1 VIFQPEIVMPAHF
14 LAFWNVENLFAPEG
28 HPGRIPWIAKRLAGD
43 LKGWTEALY
52 RTKLAQLAKVIAAM
66 NGGAGPDILGVCEV
80 EDRKVLEDLAAA
92 VSVLVPARV
101 YGIVHADN
109 TRDQRGID
117 TAFLYDPARYT
128 VDPALIFNHF
138 VIRRTGTR
146 DITQATFRTM
156 AGRDL
161 VVLCNHWPSRSGGT
175 VESAGFRATAGET
188 LGYWHERIREEVG
201 ETAAVIAFGDFNDDP
216 FDASLRFNANAWRE
230 RGDVERAESARF
242 YNLAWEYLSFVATD
256 RKGKPR
262 QLDGTLYFKGD
273 GNLFDQILASRSL
286 LDRSPTA
293 LKVRDGTA
301 GVFALSAMVDHRVSE
316 GPVRFG
322 LPKGDAAKNVDTS
335 GFSDHFPVSVMVDE
349 SE

>member
-1 VIFQPEIVMPAHF
+1 MPAHF
-14 LAFWNVENLFAPEG
+14 IAFWNVENLFAPEG
-28 HPGRIPWIAKRLAGD
+28 HPGRIPWVAERMAND

-52 RTKLAQLAKVIAAM
+52 RAKLGQLAKVLVAM
-66 NGGAGPDILGVCEV
+66 NGGVGPDILGVCEV
-80 EDRKVLEDLAAA
+80 EDRKVLEDLAATVDA
-92 VSVLVPARV
+92 LVPGRS

-109 TRDQRGID
+109 SKDQRGID
-117 TAFLYDPARYT
+117 TAFLFDTARYT

-138 VIRRTGTR
+138 IIRRTGTR
-146 DITQATFRTM
+146 DITQATFRTT
-156 AGRDL
+156 AGRD
-161 VVLCNHWPSRSGGT
+161 VVILCNHWPSRSGGT

-188 LGYWHERIREEVG
+188 LGYWHERIREELG
-201 ETAAVIAFGDFNDDP
+201 ANAAVIALGDFNDDP

-242 YNLAWEYLSFVATD
+242 YNLAWEYLSYIATD
-256 RKGKPR
+256 RNGGQR

-293 LKVRDGTA
+293 LKVRTGTA
-301 GVFALSAMVDHRVSE
+301 GVFTIPAMVDHRVSE

-322 LPKGDAAKNVDTS
+322 LPKGDAAKNVDTT
-335 GFSDHFPVSVMVDE
+335 GFSDHFPVSVMLDEVD
-349 SE
+349 